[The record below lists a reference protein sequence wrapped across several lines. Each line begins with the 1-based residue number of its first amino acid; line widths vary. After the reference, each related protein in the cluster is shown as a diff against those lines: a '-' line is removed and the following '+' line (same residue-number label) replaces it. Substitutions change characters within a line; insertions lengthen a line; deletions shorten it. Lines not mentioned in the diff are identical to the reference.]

1 MEFSSVA
8 LSEPVAPAAPSSL
21 GTPLK
26 SSIPGSSRPSSAAST
41 SHPVGDGLL
50 SVHQDLDQLRDHSRV
65 SPHVHEASGSPS
77 VADTASPTNPDVTG
91 KVLSVKF
98 RKSSISYLWTYSSTS
113 FGISKFMT

>member
-1 MEFSSVA
+1 MEFSSVSP
-8 LSEPVAPAAPSSL
+8 SEPVAPAAPSSL

-50 SVHQDLDQLRDHSRV
+50 SVHQDLDQLRDYSRV

-77 VADTASPTNPDVTG
+77 VADTASPTNPDVAG
-91 KVLSVKF
+91 KVISVKC